1 MAKIDW
7 KDADGTAATVTR
19 VDGRG
24 GPIYTVVFTY
34 EVDGH
39 WCGGTFTTF
48 EEYRKG
54 DAVAVRYDPKN
65 PDYNDLAQEESR
77 TNWIVA
83 GMVTAVVLL
92 SVLAWVALH

>member
-7 KDADGTAATVTR
+7 KDADGKVASVTR
-19 VDGRG
+19 GDGRDL
-24 GPIYTVVFTY
+24 PSYIVVFTY

-54 DAVAVRYDPKN
+54 DSVAVRYDPKN
-65 PDYNDLAQEESR
+65 PDYNDLTQEESR

-83 GMVTAVVLL
+83 AMVTAVALL
-92 SVLAWVALH
+92 SLWAWVALH